1 MACEPFTCQARRCQ
15 RTVQPPWGKEG
26 PARRCQSPPRDCSGT
41 LCPYL
46 RVLHRLLQLSNLGLH
61 RVLAAQDVGKA
72 LCQLLLQG
80 RRLATTGLVR
90 PRPANSPH
98 PICAA
103 SSARTPG
110 SSLPPRGRPDP
121 NPSVQPHSSPY
132 PESLVGAEHRR
143 DLVAGV
149 SASHAAELAHQ
160 PLAGLAVVSHL
171 LLVLWAHQ
179 TLHGHEEAQQ
189 SFRTPPKGLSPAR
202 LLWHPGNPK

>member
-1 MACEPFTCQARRCQ
+1 MPLPPCASPSPPAQQSGSAPCPGCSRCRQ
-15 RTVQPPWGKEG
+15 GSLSAS
-26 PARRCQSPPRDCSGT
+26 PARKEVSHHWPRAPPTCK
-41 LCPYL
+41 
-46 RVLHRLLQLSNLGLH
+46 Q
-61 RVLAAQDVGKA
+61 
-72 LCQLLLQG
+72 
-80 RRLATTGLVR
+80 
-90 PRPANSPH
+90 SPH

-103 SSARTPG
+103 SSARTPA

-121 NPSVQPHSSPY
+121 DPSAQPRSSPY

-189 SFRTPPKGLSPAR
+189 SFRTPPPRVSPQLVCCGTR
-202 LLWHPGNPK
+202 GTPNSKDPDGGGRTFGRKVSVGGVGSC